1 MQILNPATL
10 YQTDNLTSKQKEV
23 QELAFNDFESFI
35 RLVASYQLLGHC
47 HIGLCKWVTKSE
59 GSNKLILWPRDH
71 GKSRYAAF
79 YACWCIVRDP
89 ATTIIYASATAEKAE
104 EQLRFIKTILTSP
117 IVRKYF
123 PGLVNEK
130 EGQRALWNNTAII
143 IDHPHRMKEGVV
155 DSTIMTCG
163 LEKNITGKH
172 CHKLILDDVV
182 VHSNSVKGGD
192 EGRKAVNSWVAQAAS
207 IASAE
212 SEIFAVG
219 TRYHPKDAYSM
230 MIDMTY
236 DTYEEGSEPKPL
248 FLVNQADVEIDG
260 QFLWPRMERKDGKKF
275 GFDEIILAK
284 KKAIY
289 EAAGEITQFYAQYY
303 NDPNDKSTAP
313 IARDLFLYYD
323 REDLNYSHFDGWHIK
338 GKALYLNA
346 AVDLAATATDS
357 SDYTVITVGGIDE
370 DGIRYFID
378 GVRFRT
384 DKTSKIKEEIANLY
398 NKYKF
403 KHLAIEA
410 VSGFKLVANDLK
422 ESLYSDGI
430 RLPME
435 IYIPPN
441 TQSKIARING
451 ILEPLYQSASV
462 FHFKGGIC
470 QTLEDELVS
479 INPAHDDTKDAW
491 ALNNSFM
498 KKPVSS
504 NRKINRT
511 NVLKFHPR
519 FGGVMP

>member
-1 MQILNPATL
+1 MQILSPTRF
-10 YQTDNLTSKQKEV
+10 YRTDLLNSKQKEV

-35 RLVASYQLLGHC
+35 RLVAPYQILGHC
-47 HIGLCKWVTKSE
+47 HIELCKWITKSLGE
-59 GSNKLILWPRDH
+59 NKLILWPRDH
-71 GKSRYAAF
+71 GKSRYSAF
-79 YACWCIVRDP
+79 YAAWSIVRDP

-104 EQLRFIKTILTSP
+104 EQLRFIKGILTSP
-117 IVRKYF
+117 TVRKYF
-123 PGLVNEK
+123 PDLVNEK

-143 IDHPHRMKEGVV
+143 VDHPHRQEEGVV

-182 VHSNSVKGGD
+182 VHSNSVKAGE
-192 EGRKAVNSWVAQAAS
+192 EGRKTVNMWVAQAAS

-219 TRYHPKDAYSM
+219 TRYHPKDAYAM
-230 MIDMTY
+230 MIDMKY
-236 DTYEEGSEPKPL
+236 DMSENSDDAKHL
-248 FLVNQADVEIDG
+248 FQVNQADVEAEG

-313 IARDLFLYYD
+313 IARELFKYYD
-323 REDLNYSHFDGWHIK
+323 RKDLVYSSFDGWYMG
-338 GKALYLNA
+338 GKLLYLTA
-346 AVDLAATATDS
+346 AVDLAATDTET

-370 DGIRYFID
+370 DGNRYFID
-378 GVRFRT
+378 GSRFRT
-384 DKTSKIKEEIANLY
+384 NKTSKIKEEILSLY
-398 NKYKF
+398 GKYKF

-410 VSGFKLVANDLK
+410 VSGFRLVAEDLK
-422 ESLYSDGI
+422 DSLYSDGVRI
-430 RLPME
+430 PMDV
-435 IYIPPN
+435 YIPPN
-441 TQSKIARING
+441 TQSKTARING

-462 FHFKGGIC
+462 YHFRGGIC

-479 INPAHDDTKDAW
+479 VNPSHDDTKDAW
-491 ALNNSFM
+491 ALNNSIM
-498 KKPVSS
+498 KKPLS
-504 NRKINRT
+504 NRRKTHNT
-511 NVLKFHPR
+511 NVIKFNQR
-519 FGGVMP
+519 FGGVQA